1 MKKIPWKGLAVS
13 CGTLAILV
21 LFRCIITAGRLL
33 YYGSAYWKNAI
44 MQDPWFYIGMVSAAV
59 CACALLV
66 LAKQEEKENNVSE
79 DGCEE

>member
-44 MQDPWFYIGMVSAAV
+44 MQDPWFYIGMAAAAGCV
-59 CACALLV
+59 ASLLV
-66 LAKQEEKENNVSE
+66 LWEQADRTKEETQ
-79 DGCEE
+79 DGCE